1 MYMKYCNHPES
12 ETVFC
17 KLLFLLFLVLLL
29 LLLSSCKTTSNTTAI
44 VPVHS
49 ATHDTIFLRKLKYDS
64 IYIDRWQRIER
75 KADTVFYDRV
85 KTEFRYR
92 LLRDTV
98 YKTRTDT
105 IPVVKQVPVVKKER
119 YTPPFTKFLG
129 YLCIIAL
136 GASISILLGKK
147 LKELRQ

>member
-1 MYMKYCNHPES
+1 MKLTENPAKNRLLARLIA
-12 ETVFC
+12 FI
-17 KLLFLLFLVLLL
+17 LFLFL

-49 ATHDTIFLRKLKYDS
+49 ATHDTIWLSKVKYDS
-64 IYIDRWQRIER
+64 VYIDRWQRIEH

-119 YTPPFTKFLG
+119 YTPPFTKFLACLG
-129 YLCIIAL
+129 IIAL
-136 GASISILLGKK
+136 GASVIVLLGKK
-147 LKELRQ
+147 LRS

>member
-1 MYMKYCNHPES
+1 MKLTENPAKNRLLARLIA
-12 ETVFC
+12 FI
-17 KLLFLLFLVLLL
+17 LFLFLL

-49 ATHDTIFLRKLKYDS
+49 ATHDTIFLRKQKYDS

-105 IPVVKQVPVVKKER
+105 IPVVKQVPVIRKER
-119 YTPPFTKFLG
+119 YTPPFTKFLACLG
-129 YLCIIAL
+129 IIAL
-136 GASISILLGKK
+136 EASVIVLLGKK
-147 LKELRQ
+147 LRS

>member
-1 MYMKYCNHPES
+1 MKLTENPAKNRLLARLIA
-12 ETVFC
+12 FI
-17 KLLFLLFLVLLL
+17 LFLFLFL

-49 ATHDTIFLRKLKYDS
+49 ATHDTILLSKVKYDS

-105 IPVVKQVPVVKKER
+105 IPVVKQVPVIRKER

-129 YLCIIAL
+129 CLCII
-136 GASISILLGKK
+136 SISILLGKK
-147 LKELRQ
+147 LKKLRS

>member
-1 MYMKYCNHPES
+1 MKYCNHPES

-29 LLLSSCKTTSNTTAI
+29 LLLSSCRTTSNTTAI

-49 ATHDTIFLRKLKYDS
+49 ATHDTLWLSRVKYDS
-64 IYIDRWQRIER
+64 VYIDRWRRIER
-75 KADTVFYDRV
+75 KADTVFCDRA

-119 YTPPFTKFLG
+119 YTPPFTKFLACLG
-129 YLCIIAL
+129 IIAL
-136 GASISILLGKK
+136 GAISIFILFKFK
-147 LKELRQ
+147 RS

>member
-1 MYMKYCNHPES
+1 MKYCNQPES

-29 LLLSSCKTTSNTTAI
+29 LLLSSCKTASTSAI

-64 IYIDRWQRIER
+64 VYIDRWQRIER
-75 KADTVFYDRV
+75 KADTVFCV
-85 KTEFRYR
+85 KTKTEFRYR
-92 LLRDTV
+92 LLSDTV
-98 YKTRTDT
+98 YKTQTDT

-119 YTPPFTKFLG
+119 YTPPFTKFLACLG
-129 YLCIIAL
+129 IIAL
-136 GASISILLGKK
+136 GASVIILFKFK
-147 LKELRQ
+147 RS

>member
-1 MYMKYCNHPES
+1 MKYCNHPES

-29 LLLSSCKTTSNTTAI
+29 LLLSSCKTTSTSAI

-64 IYIDRWQRIER
+64 VYIDRWQRIEH
-75 KADTVFYDRV
+75 KADTVFCDRA

-98 YKTRTDT
+98 YKTQTDT

-119 YTPPFTKFLG
+119 YTPPFTKFLACLG
-129 YLCIIAL
+129 IIAL
-136 GASISILLGKK
+136 GAISIFILFKFK
-147 LKELRQ
+147 RS

>member
-1 MYMKYCNHPES
+1 MKYCNHPES
-12 ETVFC
+12 ETVFS

-29 LLLSSCKTTSNTTAI
+29 LLLSSCRTASNTAI

-49 ATHDTIFLRKLKYDS
+49 AMHDTLWLSKVKYDS
-64 IYIDRWQRIER
+64 VYIDRWQRIER
-75 KADTVFYDRV
+75 KADTVFCDRA

-105 IPVVKQVPVVKKER
+105 IPVVKQVPVIRKER
-119 YTPPFTKFLG
+119 YTPPFTKFLA
-129 YLCIIAL
+129 YLGIIAL
-136 GASISILLGKK
+136 GASVIVLLGKK
-147 LKELRQ
+147 LKS

>member
-1 MYMKYCNHPES
+1 MKSTENPAKNRLLARLIA
-12 ETVFC
+12 FI
-17 KLLFLLFLVLLL
+17 LFLLLL
-29 LLLSSCKTTSNTTAI
+29 LLLSSCKTTSTSAI

-49 ATHDTIFLRKLKYDS
+49 ATHDTLWLSKVKYDS

-105 IPVVKQVPVVKKER
+105 VPVVKQVPVIRKER
-119 YTPPFTKFLG
+119 YTPPFTKFLACLG
-129 YLCIIAL
+129 IIAL
-136 GASISILLGKK
+136 GASVCIFLFKFSK
-147 LKELRQ
+147 

>member
-1 MYMKYCNHPES
+1 MKLIENPAKNS
-12 ETVFC
+12 LIGRLIAFI
-17 KLLFLLFLVLLL
+17 LFLLLL
-29 LLLSSCKTTSNTTAI
+29 LLLSSCKTASTSAI

-49 ATHDTIFLRKLKYDS
+49 ATHDTIFLRKAKYDS

-98 YKTRTDT
+98 HKTRTDT
-105 IPVVKQVPVVKKER
+105 VPVVKQVPVIRKER
-119 YTPPFTKFLG
+119 YTPPLTKFLACLG
-129 YLCIIAL
+129 IIAL
-136 GASISILLGKK
+136 GASVCIFLFKFSK
-147 LKELRQ
+147 

>member
-1 MYMKYCNHPES
+1 MYMKYCNQPES

-29 LLLSSCKTTSNTTAI
+29 LLLSSCKTTSNPTAI

-64 IYIDRWQRIER
+64 VYIDRWQRIER
-75 KADTVFYDRV
+75 KADTVFCDRA

-105 IPVVKQVPVVKKER
+105 IPVVRQVPVVKKER
-119 YTPPFTKFLG
+119 YTPPITKFHACLG
-129 YLCIIAL
+129 IIAL
-136 GASISILLGKK
+136 GAISIFILFKFK
-147 LKELRQ
+147 RS

>member
-1 MYMKYCNHPES
+1 MKYCNQPES

-29 LLLSSCKTTSNTTAI
+29 LLLSSCRTASNTAI

-49 ATHDTIFLRKLKYDS
+49 ATHDTLWLSKVKYDS
-64 IYIDRWQRIER
+64 VYIDRWQRIER

-105 IPVVKQVPVVKKER
+105 IPVVKQVPVIRKER
-119 YTPPFTKFLG
+119 YTPPFTKFLACLG
-129 YLCIIAL
+129 IIAL
-136 GASISILLGKK
+136 GASVCIFLFKFSK
-147 LKELRQ
+147 

>member
-1 MYMKYCNHPES
+1 MKL
-12 ETVFC
+12 TVNPAKNRLLARLIAFI
-17 KLLFLLFLVLLL
+17 LFLFL

-49 ATHDTIFLRKLKYDS
+49 ATHDTLWLSKVKYDS
-64 IYIDRWQRIER
+64 VYIDRWQRIEH

-105 IPVVKQVPVVKKER
+105 VPVVKQVPVVKKER
-119 YTPPFTKFLG
+119 YTPPFTKFLACLG
-129 YLCIIAL
+129 IIAL
-136 GASISILLGKK
+136 GASVIVLLGKK
-147 LKELRQ
+147 LRS

>member
-1 MYMKYCNHPES
+1 MYTKYCNHPES
-12 ETVFC
+12 ETVFS
-17 KLLFLLFLVLLL
+17 KLLFLFFLVLLL
-29 LLLSSCKTTSNTTAI
+29 LLLSSCGTASTSAI

-49 ATHDTIFLRKLKYDS
+49 ATHDTLWLSKVKYDS

-105 IPVVKQVPVVKKER
+105 VPVVKQVPVIRKER
-119 YTPPFTKFLG
+119 YTPPFTKFLACLG
-129 YLCIIAL
+129 IIAL
-136 GASISILLGKK
+136 GASVIILLKFRK
-147 LKELRQ
+147 R

>member
-1 MYMKYCNHPES
+1 MKLTENPAKNRLLARIIA
-12 ETVFC
+12 FI
-17 KLLFLLFLVLLL
+17 LFLFLL
-29 LLLSSCKTTSNTTAI
+29 LLLSSCKTTSNTTDI

-49 ATHDTIFLRKLKYDS
+49 ATHDTLWLKKVKYDS
-64 IYIDRWQRIER
+64 VYIDRWQRIER

-105 IPVVKQVPVVKKER
+105 IPVVKQVPVIRKER
-119 YTPPFTKFLG
+119 YTPPFTKFLACLG
-129 YLCIIAL
+129 IIAL
-136 GASISILLGKK
+136 EASVIVLLGKK
-147 LKELRQ
+147 LRS

>member
-1 MYMKYCNHPES
+1 MKYCNHPES

-29 LLLSSCKTTSNTTAI
+29 LLLSSCKTASTSAI

-64 IYIDRWQRIER
+64 VYIDRWQRIEH
-75 KADTVFYDRV
+75 KADTVFCDRM

-92 LLRDTV
+92 LFRDTV

-119 YTPPFTKFLG
+119 YTPPITKFLACLG
-129 YLCIIAL
+129 IIAL
-136 GASISILLGKK
+136 GASVIILFKFK
-147 LKELRQ
+147 RS

>member
-1 MYMKYCNHPES
+1 MKLTENPAKNRLLARLIA
-12 ETVFC
+12 FI
-17 KLLFLLFLVLLL
+17 LFLFL

-49 ATHDTIFLRKLKYDS
+49 ATHDTILLSKVKYDS

-119 YTPPFTKFLG
+119 YTPPFTKFLAC
-129 YLCIIAL
+129 LCIIAL
-136 GASISILLGKK
+136 GASVIVLLGKK
-147 LKELRQ
+147 LRS

>member
-1 MYMKYCNHPES
+1 MKYCNHPES
-12 ETVFC
+12 ETVFS

-29 LLLSSCKTTSNTTAI
+29 LLLSSCRTTSNTTDI

-49 ATHDTIFLRKLKYDS
+49 ATHDTLWLSRVKYDS
-64 IYIDRWQRIER
+64 VYIDRWQRIER

-85 KTEFRYR
+85 KTVFRYR

-105 IPVVKQVPVVKKER
+105 IPVVKQVPVIRKER

-136 GASISILLGKK
+136 GASVIILLKFRK
-147 LKELRQ
+147 R

>member
-1 MYMKYCNHPES
+1 MKLIENPAKNS
-12 ETVFC
+12 LIGRLIAFI
-17 KLLFLLFLVLLL
+17 LFLLLL
-29 LLLSSCKTTSNTTAI
+29 LLLSSCGTASTSAI

-49 ATHDTIFLRKLKYDS
+49 ATHDTIFLSKVKYDS

-75 KADTVFYDRV
+75 KADTVFYDRA

-98 YKTRTDT
+98 YKIQTDT

-119 YTPPFTKFLG
+119 YTPPFTKFLA
-129 YLCIIAL
+129 YLGIIAL
-136 GASISILLGKK
+136 GAISIFILFKFK
-147 LKELRQ
+147 RS

>member
-1 MYMKYCNHPES
+1 MKLTENPAKNRLLARLIA
-12 ETVFC
+12 FI
-17 KLLFLLFLVLLL
+17 LFLFL

-49 ATHDTIFLRKLKYDS
+49 ATHDTIFLSKVEFDS

-105 IPVVKQVPVVKKER
+105 IPVVKQVPVIRKER
-119 YTPPFTKFLG
+119 YTPPFTKFLACLG
-129 YLCIIAL
+129 IIAL
-136 GASISILLGKK
+136 GASVIVLLGKK
-147 LKELRQ
+147 LRS

>member
-1 MYMKYCNHPES
+1 MKLTENPAKNRLLARLIA
-12 ETVFC
+12 FI
-17 KLLFLLFLVLLL
+17 LFLFL

-49 ATHDTIFLRKLKYDS
+49 ATHDTILLSKVKYDS
-64 IYIDRWQRIER
+64 VYIDRWQRIER

-85 KTEFRYR
+85 KIEFRYR

-119 YTPPFTKFLG
+119 YTPPFTKFLAG
-129 YLCIIAL
+129 LGIIAL
-136 GASISILLGKK
+136 GASVIVLLGKK
-147 LKELRQ
+147 LRS

>member
-1 MYMKYCNHPES
+1 MKLTENPAKNR
-12 ETVFC
+12 F
-17 KLLFLLFLVLLL
+17 LARLIAFILFLFL
-29 LLLSSCKTTSNTTAI
+29 LLLSSCKTASNTTAI

-49 ATHDTIFLRKLKYDS
+49 ATHDTILLSKVKYDS

-75 KADTVFYDRV
+75 KADTVFCDRA

-119 YTPPFTKFLG
+119 YTPPFTKFLACLG
-129 YLCIIAL
+129 IIAL
-136 GASISILLGKK
+136 GAISIFILFKFK
-147 LKELRQ
+147 RS

>member
-1 MYMKYCNHPES
+1 MKL
-12 ETVFC
+12 TVNPAKNRLLARLIAFI
-17 KLLFLLFLVLLL
+17 LFLFL

-49 ATHDTIFLRKLKYDS
+49 ATHDTILLSKVKYDS

-105 IPVVKQVPVVKKER
+105 IPVVKQVPVIRKER
-119 YTPPFTKFLG
+119 YTPPSTKFLACLG
-129 YLCIIAL
+129 IIAL
-136 GASISILLGKK
+136 GASVCIFLFKFRK
-147 LKELRQ
+147 

>member
-1 MYMKYCNHPES
+1 MKLTENPAKNRLLARLIA
-12 ETVFC
+12 FI
-17 KLLFLLFLVLLL
+17 LFLFL

-49 ATHDTIFLRKLKYDS
+49 ATHDTIWLSKVKYDS
-64 IYIDRWQRIER
+64 VYIERWQRIEH

-85 KTEFRYR
+85 KIEFRYR

-119 YTPPFTKFLG
+119 YTPPFTKFLACLG
-129 YLCIIAL
+129 IIAL
-136 GASISILLGKK
+136 EASVCIFLFKFSK
-147 LKELRQ
+147 

>member
-1 MYMKYCNHPES
+1 MKYCNHPES

-29 LLLSSCKTTSNTTAI
+29 LLLSSCRTTSNTTAI

-49 ATHDTIFLRKLKYDS
+49 ATHDTIFLKKVKYDS

-85 KTEFRYR
+85 KTVFRYR

-105 IPVVKQVPVVKKER
+105 IPVVKQVPAVKKER
-119 YTPPFTKFLG
+119 YTPPFTKFLA
-129 YLCIIAL
+129 YLGIIAL
-136 GASISILLGKK
+136 GAISIFIIFKFK
-147 LKELRQ
+147 RS

>member
-29 LLLSSCKTTSNTTAI
+29 LLLSSCKTASNTTAI

-64 IYIDRWQRIER
+64 VYIDRWQRIER

-105 IPVVKQVPVVKKER
+105 IPVVRQVPVIRKER
-119 YTPPFTKFLG
+119 YTPPSTKFLACLG
-129 YLCIIAL
+129 IIAL
-136 GASISILLGKK
+136 GASVIVLLGKK
-147 LKELRQ
+147 LRS

>member
-1 MYMKYCNHPES
+1 MKYCNHPES

-29 LLLSSCKTTSNTTAI
+29 LLLSSCKTASTSAI

-64 IYIDRWQRIER
+64 VYIDRWQRIEH
-75 KADTVFYDRV
+75 KADTVFCDRV

-105 IPVVKQVPVVKKER
+105 IPVVRQVPVVKKER
-119 YTPPFTKFLG
+119 YTPPFTKFLACLG
-129 YLCIIAL
+129 IIAL
-136 GASISILLGKK
+136 GAISIFILFKFK
-147 LKELRQ
+147 RS

>member
-1 MYMKYCNHPES
+1 MKL
-12 ETVFC
+12 TVNPAKNRLLARLIAFI
-17 KLLFLLFLVLLL
+17 LFLFLL
-29 LLLSSCKTTSNTTAI
+29 LLLSSCKTTSNTTDI

-75 KADTVFYDRV
+75 KADTVFCDRV

-119 YTPPFTKFLG
+119 YTPPFTKFLA
-129 YLCIIAL
+129 YLGIIAL
-136 GASISILLGKK
+136 GAISIFILFKFK
-147 LKELRQ
+147 RS

>member
-1 MYMKYCNHPES
+1 MKYCNQPES
-12 ETVFC
+12 ETVFS
-17 KLLFLLFLVLLL
+17 KLLFQLFLVLLL
-29 LLLSSCKTTSNTTAI
+29 LLLSSCRTASNTAI

-49 ATHDTIFLRKLKYDS
+49 ATHDTLWLSKVKYDS
-64 IYIDRWQRIER
+64 VYIDRWQRIER
-75 KADTVFYDRV
+75 KADTVFCDRA

-105 IPVVKQVPVVKKER
+105 IPVVKQVPVIRKER

-129 YLCIIAL
+129 IIAL
-136 GASISILLGKK
+136 GAISIFILFKFK
-147 LKELRQ
+147 RS

>member
-1 MYMKYCNHPES
+1 MKLTENRAKNRLLARLIA
-12 ETVFC
+12 FI
-17 KLLFLLFLVLLL
+17 LFLFLL
-29 LLLSSCKTTSNTTAI
+29 LLLSSCRTASNTTAI

-75 KADTVFYDRV
+75 KADTVFCDRV

-105 IPVVKQVPVVKKER
+105 IPVVKQVPVVRNER
-119 YTPPFTKFLG
+119 YTPPFTKFLA

-136 GASISILLGKK
+136 GASVCIFLFKFSK
-147 LKELRQ
+147 

>member
-1 MYMKYCNHPES
+1 MKLTENPAKNRLLARLIA
-12 ETVFC
+12 FI
-17 KLLFLLFLVLLL
+17 LFLFL
-29 LLLSSCKTTSNTTAI
+29 LLLSSCKTTSTSAI

-49 ATHDTIFLRKLKYDS
+49 ATHDTLWLSKVKYDS

-105 IPVVKQVPVVKKER
+105 VPVVKQVSVIRKER
-119 YTPPFTKFLG
+119 YTPPFTKFLACLG
-129 YLCIIAL
+129 IIAL
-136 GASISILLGKK
+136 GAISIFILFKFK
-147 LKELRQ
+147 RS

>member
-1 MYMKYCNHPES
+1 MKLTENPAKNRLLARLIA
-12 ETVFC
+12 FI
-17 KLLFLLFLVLLL
+17 LFLFL
-29 LLLSSCKTTSNTTAI
+29 LLLSSCKTASNTTAI

-98 YKTRTDT
+98 YKTQTDT

-119 YTPPFTKFLG
+119 YTPPFTKLLACLG
-129 YLCIIAL
+129 IIAL
-136 GASISILLGKK
+136 GASVIVLLGKK
-147 LKELRQ
+147 LRS

>member
-1 MYMKYCNHPES
+1 MKYCNHPES
-12 ETVFC
+12 ETVFS

-29 LLLSSCKTTSNTTAI
+29 LLLSSCRTASNTAI

-49 ATHDTIFLRKLKYDS
+49 ATHDTILLSKVKYDS

-119 YTPPFTKFLG
+119 YTPPFTKFLACLG
-129 YLCIIAL
+129 IIAL
-136 GASISILLGKK
+136 GASVIVLLGKK
-147 LKELRQ
+147 LRS